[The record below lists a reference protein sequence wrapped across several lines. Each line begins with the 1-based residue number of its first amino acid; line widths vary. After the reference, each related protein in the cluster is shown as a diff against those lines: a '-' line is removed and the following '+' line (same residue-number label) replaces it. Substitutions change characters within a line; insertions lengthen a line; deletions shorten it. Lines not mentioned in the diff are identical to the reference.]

1 MANAET
7 SFGLRPVGLVG
18 SGTNSTGVTQYEIAS
33 NNTNAIFNG
42 ALVIPLAG
50 GVIDQAGDTAGGTT
64 AALGVLVGVEYV
76 DSVSKKPVFINYW
89 PGSGSVS
96 VDTNHPV
103 KALVADNP
111 EQLFV
116 VAADATLTDRATALT
131 GVFANASL
139 GTSARTGSTDTGKS
153 NSQLSVSSINTTA
166 TLPLRI
172 VGLVDDDANN
182 DYSSAGAHLLVR
194 INAHFNSGTRRFD
207 SQTTADSV
215 SYTHLTLPTT

>member
-18 SGTNSTGVTQYEIAS
+18 SGANSTGLTQYEIAS
-33 NNTNAIFNG
+33 NNTNAIYNG
-42 ALVIPLAG
+42 ALVIPLAA

-111 EQLFV
+111 DQLFV
-116 VAADATLTDRATALT
+116 VAADATLTDRATALA

-153 NSQLSVSSINTTA
+153 NSQLSVSSIATTA

-207 SQTTADSV
+207 SQTTADS
-215 SYTHLTLPTT
+215 TGI